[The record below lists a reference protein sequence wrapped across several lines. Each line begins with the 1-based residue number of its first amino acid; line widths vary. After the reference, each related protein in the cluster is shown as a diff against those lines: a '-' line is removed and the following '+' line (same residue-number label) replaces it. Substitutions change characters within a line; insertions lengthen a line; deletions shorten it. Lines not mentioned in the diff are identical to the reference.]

1 MKMPITLML
10 FAALIS
16 FNLSACSSIS
26 GNVVP
31 KSGPKM
37 ETVYDSMGDQNNT
50 NNLLN
55 KINMGQTHRS
65 APTWSLPE
73 PSVGADL
80 RVRPVRGFH
89 KIPNPELRMYIYPHL
104 AGRDQI
110 PVPGYMT
117 VFNVYEQDNYD
128 QNCCDAA

>member
-1 MKMPITLML
+1 MRTSIILML

-31 KSGPKM
+31 KSGPAM
-37 ETVYDSMGDQNNT
+37 EKVYDSMGDQNVDNID
-50 NNLLN
+50 NSNKLN
-55 KINMGQTHRS
+55 SKQNIKLFRAKQFAVQNSEYKNYRTLER
-65 APTWSLPE
+65 L
-73 PSVGADL
+73 
-80 RVRPVRGFH
+80 H

-110 PVPGYMT
+110 PVPGYT
-117 VFNVYEQDNYD
+117 TEFNVYERDYY
-128 QNCCDAA
+128 AL